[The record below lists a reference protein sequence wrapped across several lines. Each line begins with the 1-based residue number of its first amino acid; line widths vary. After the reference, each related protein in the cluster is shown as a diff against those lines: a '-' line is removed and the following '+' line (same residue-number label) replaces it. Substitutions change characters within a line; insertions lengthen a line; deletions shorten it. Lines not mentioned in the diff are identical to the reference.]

1 MGENNGYTFSS
12 DVDESTVKGWFRRE
26 FSIGNIAT
34 ILTILCGI
42 IIAYENLKNDS
53 ANDHAQ
59 IVEMKQTNKA
69 QVDDLRQSISVL
81 NNTLIETNL
90 AVRELRTTVQ
100 MEGTRTRQENREN
113 KQ

>member
-1 MGENNGYTFSS
+1 MDNGAGYTFST
-12 DVDESTVKGWFRRE
+12 DRDESSVKGWWRRE
-26 FSIGNIAT
+26 FTIGNIAT

-59 IVEMKQTNKA
+59 IVEMKQTNKV
-69 QVDDLRQSISVL
+69 QVDDLKQSISVL
-81 NNTLIETNL
+81 TGTLVETNL
-90 AVRELRTTVQ
+90 AVRELKTVVQ

>member
-1 MGENNGYTFSS
+1 MGENNGYTFGS
-12 DVDESTVKGWFRRE
+12 DREDTTVKGWIRRE

-59 IVEMKQTNKA
+59 IVEMKQTNKV
-69 QVDDLRQSISVL
+69 QVDELKSSITAL
-81 NNTLIETNL
+81 NNTLVDTNL
-90 AVRELRTTVQ
+90 LVRELATTVRV
-100 MEGTRTRQENREN
+100 EGTRTRQENREN